1 MFRYLA
7 FSLCIMLLGLLQ
19 ACEQGG
25 ASQQKIGVV
34 NINRI
39 MVDSDAGKA
48 AAKYMEELQDKLRA
62 QLTEL
67 QNRVNQQKNAA
78 GEKKAEEN
86 TAQEEALQK
95 EVQMVY
101 GKLQSEQQNV
111 QNILNDILHRTV
123 DKYRKEKGYA
133 MILFSDV
140 VLSFGE
146 SVDVTSA
153 VTEAMNAEKVEFKPL
168 PEKATPKPEPAKEA
182 SETKQEAG
190 KESGKE
196 SSKDAQ
202 AK

>member
-1 MFRYLA
+1 MFRYLT
-7 FSLCIMLLGLLQ
+7 FCLCIVLLGLLQ

-48 AAKYMEELQDKLRA
+48 AAKYMEELQDSLRA
-62 QLTEL
+62 QLTQL
-67 QNRVNQQKNAA
+67 QNRVSQQQKAA
-78 GEKKAEEN
+78 GDKKEEKSAE
-86 TAQEEALQK
+86 EEALQK
-95 EVQMVY
+95 EVQMAY
-101 GKLQSEQQNV
+101 SKLQSEQQNV

-140 VLSFGE
+140 VLSFGD

-153 VTEAMNAEKVEFKPL
+153 ITEAMNAEKVEFKPL
-168 PEKATPKPEPAKEA
+168 PDKAQAPKAEPAKEA
-182 SETKQEAG
+182 AEPQ
-190 KESGKE
+190 KEPEKASP
-196 SSKDAQ
+196 

>member
-1 MFRYLA
+1 MSRYLA

-48 AAKYMEELQDKLRA
+48 AAKYMEELQDKLRSK
-62 QLTEL
+62 LT
-67 QNRVNQQKNAA
+67 QMQSQVNQQKNAA

-86 TAQEEALQK
+86 AAPEEALQK
-95 EVQMVY
+95 EVQMAY
-101 GKLQSEQQNV
+101 AKLQSEQQNV
-111 QNILNDILHRTV
+111 QNIFNDILHRTV

-153 VTEAMNAEKVEFKPL
+153 ITEAMNAEKVEFKPL
-168 PEKATPKPEPAKEA
+168 PEKAKSEPAKEA
-182 SETKQEAG
+182 SATKQEAD
-190 KESGKE
+190 
-196 SSKDAQ
+196 KDVQ